1 MERQVPH
8 LRLARVAS
16 FLIALWLLSAAAQLA
31 LSGDTE
37 EPDQNAPDAT
47 LGVEERLRNLERK
60 SSQLADENRR
70 LTLQLEGLPGASGKP
85 SPEIGMPAAD
95 PASDASPYRAGY
107 DKGFYISPRDP
118 EQFPFEFKF
127 NNQDQLRY
135 AGFARDVRTWTD
147 SAGIVSPVS
156 DRSAFELNR
165 GRAIFSGFAFS
176 PRLTYNLTFDYTTVS
191 ASQINFWNYWLGYK
205 FSRGLSLFIGQAQ
218 VPGTREWLT
227 PFVYTQGPDYSLA
240 TTFFRPSLSQGI
252 WANGEPVD
260 GLFYRIMLC
269 NGFNTLGSD
278 PSEIDSRMTLS
289 GTIWAEPLGDFGR
302 GFSDFEWHEEPAVR
316 FGTSFTYSPIQG
328 QQGNPNQPENADIRL
343 TNGTLIT
350 EPGALA
356 PGVTLNVYHV
366 ALWAI
371 DFAAKYRGV
380 SVNGELY
387 FRDLFNLIGNGPIPR
402 SSIFD
407 YGGVAQAGYFVLPQK
422 LEFYG
427 RTSQITGPFGYGSEY
442 AGGFN
447 CFCLEGK
454 QNLRFTFDVA
464 WVNHSPADQA
474 RTDYRVGDTGLLVR
488 SQVQFF
494 F

>member
-1 MERQVPH
+1 MERWVH
-8 LRLARVAS
+8 DHWLARVAS
-16 FLIALWLLSAAAQLA
+16 LLVALWLTSGGGPFANSADA
-31 LSGDTE
+31 E
-37 EPDQNAPDAT
+37 EIGQIPPGASADIED
-47 LGVEERLRNLERK
+47 RLRDLERNY
-60 SSQLADENRR
+60 SLLADENRR
-70 LTLQLEGLPGASGKP
+70 LTTQLEELRDPGGEPA
-85 SPEIGMPAAD
+85 PEIGIPTPD
-95 PASDASPYRAGY
+95 PVSDASPYTAGY
-107 DKGFYISPRDP
+107 DNGFYISPRDP

-127 NNQDQLRY
+127 NNQNQLRY
-135 AGFARDVRTWTD
+135 AGFARDVRTFTD
-147 SAGIVSPVS
+147 SAGIVTPVTN
-156 DRSAFELNR
+156 RSAFELNR

-176 PRLTYNLTFDYTTVS
+176 PRLTYNLTFDYTTTS
-191 ASQINFWNYWLGYK
+191 DSQINFWNYWLGYK
-205 FSRGLSLFIGQAQ
+205 FDRGLSLFIGQAQ

-227 PFVYTQGPDYSLA
+227 PFVYTHGPDYSLA

-252 WANGEPVD
+252 WASGEPAD

-269 NGFNTLGSD
+269 NGFNTLGTN
-278 PSEIDSRMTLS
+278 PSELDSRMTLS

-302 GFSDFEWHEEPAVR
+302 GYSDFEGHEDPAVR
-316 FGTSFTYSPIQG
+316 LGASFTYSPIQG
-328 QQGNPNQPENADIRL
+328 QQGNPNLPENSDIRL

-356 PGVTLNVYHV
+356 PGVTLNIYHV

-371 DFAAKYRGV
+371 DFAVKYRGV
-380 SVNGELY
+380 SVNGEFY
-387 FRDLFNLIGNGPIPR
+387 MRDLFNLIGNGPIPR

-442 AGGFN
+442 ASGFN
-447 CFCLEGK
+447 CFCLEKK

>member
-1 MERQVPH
+1 MERHVPH
-8 LRLARVAS
+8 LRLAIAS
-16 FLIALWLLSAAAQLA
+16 FLTALWLLFAGSRIAH
-31 LSGDTE
+31 SGDAE
-37 EPDQNAPDAT
+37 ESAQDAT
-47 LGVEERLRNLERK
+47 AAPSGMEERIRNLERK
-60 SSQLADENRR
+60 YSLLADENRR
-70 LTLQLEGLPGASGKP
+70 LTLQLEGAPVTSGEP
-85 SPEIGMPAAD
+85 SPQIEMPAAD
-95 PASDASPYRAGY
+95 SVSDVSPYSAGY
-107 DKGFYISPRDP
+107 DNGFYISPRDP

-135 AGFARDVRTWTD
+135 AGFARDVRTFTD
-147 SAGIVSPVS
+147 SAGNVTPVTN
-156 DRSAFELNR
+156 RSAFELNR

-176 PRLTYNLTFDYTTVS
+176 PRLTYNLTFDYTTTS
-191 ASQINFWNYWLGYK
+191 DSQINFWNYWLGYK
-205 FSRGLSLFIGQAQ
+205 FDRGLSLFLGQAQ
-218 VPGTREWLT
+218 VPGTREWLP
-227 PFVYTQGPDYSLA
+227 PFVLTHGPDYSLA

-252 WANGEPVD
+252 WASGEPVD

-269 NGFNTLGSD
+269 NGFNTLGTN
-278 PSEIDSRMTLS
+278 PSELDSRMTLS

-302 GFSDFEWHEEPAVR
+302 GYSDFEWHEDPAVR
-316 FGTSFTYSPIQG
+316 LGASATYSPIQG
-328 QQGNPNQPENADIRL
+328 QQGNPNQPENSDIRL

-356 PGVTLNVYHV
+356 PGVTLNIYHV

-371 DFAAKYRGV
+371 DLAVKYRGI
-380 SVNGELY
+380 SLNGEFY
-387 FRDLFNLIGNGPIPR
+387 MRELFNLIGNGPIPR

-407 YGGVAQAGYFVLPQK
+407 FGGVAQAGYFVLPQK

-427 RTSQITGPFGYGSEY
+427 RTSQITGPLGYGSEY
-442 AGGFN
+442 AAGFN